1 VREIVKRETI
11 ETSIAWYWL
20 GVDWVNGVRI
30 KSATVPWL
38 SPYTQLNPISNA
50 SESGLVWLARQ
61 RSKKDGACASL
72 LFIGSGKPSWLD

>member
-1 VREIVKRETI
+1 MREIVKRETI

-61 RSKKDGACASL
+61 RSKKDGACVKLAL
-72 LFIGSGKPSWLD
+72 YRLGQT